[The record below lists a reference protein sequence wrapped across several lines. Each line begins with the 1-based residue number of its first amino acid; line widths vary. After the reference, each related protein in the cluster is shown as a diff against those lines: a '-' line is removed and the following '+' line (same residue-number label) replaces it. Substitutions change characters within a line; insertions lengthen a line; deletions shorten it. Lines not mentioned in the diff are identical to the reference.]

1 MNNKYLYALDLLP
14 LGLKNAIE
22 KLSISDLMR
31 ICEIRLR
38 VGSFLTVKT
47 ETDEFFVTYGGNLS
61 LSTANAIRIYKN
73 DIEYT
78 YLRSFDNSLY
88 SFEEELRNGFITTK
102 GGNRVGFSSSF
113 IYDNGEISRINDVT
127 GINIRI
133 SREVKY
139 CSKKIFE
146 KINFKVPVSLLLCGP
161 PASGKTTVLRDLA
174 RELGNKF
181 SVSII
186 DERNEIAASDSG
198 IIENDIGKFSDVLSG
213 VSKEEGIKRAIRLLS
228 PRFIICD
235 EIGDKSELS
244 CFEYLYNSG
253 VKLIATTHAE
263 TIYEAIQKP
272 LIKKM
277 IKRKFFDYIICLSKD
292 RKICDVKDVREDL
305 LRNAR

>member
-22 KLSISDLMR
+22 KLNIADLMR

-61 LSTANAIRIYKN
+61 LSTANAIRVYKN

-88 SFEEELRNGFITTK
+88 SFEEELKNGFITTK

-113 IYDNGEISRINDVT
+113 IYENGEISRISDVT

-139 CSKKIFE
+139 CSKDILE
-146 KINFKVPVSLLLCGP
+146 NVNFKEPVSLLLCGP

-186 DERNEIAASDSG
+186 DERNEIAASDNG
-198 IIENDIGKFSDVLSG
+198 VIENDIGKLTDVLSG
-213 VSKEEGIKRAIRLLS
+213 VSKEEGIRRAIRLLS

-235 EIGDKSELS
+235 EIGAKNELS
-244 CFEYLYNSG
+244 CFEYLFNSG

-263 TIYEAIQKP
+263 SIYEAMQKP

-277 IKRKFFDYIICLSKD
+277 IKRRFFDYIICLSKE
-292 RKICDVKDVREDL
+292 RKIFEIKDVGDKL
-305 LRNAR
+305 KNAR

>member
-14 LGLKNAIE
+14 LGLKNVIE
-22 KLSISDLMR
+22 KLNIADLMR

-61 LSTANAIRIYKN
+61 LSTANAIRVYKN

-88 SFEEELRNGFITTK
+88 SFEEELKNGFITTK

-113 IYDNGEISRINDVT
+113 IYENGEISRISDVT

-139 CSKKIFE
+139 CSKKILE
-146 KINFKVPVSLLLCGP
+146 NVNFKEPVSLLLCGP

-186 DERNEIAASDSG
+186 DERNEIAASDNG
-198 IIENDIGKFSDVLSG
+198 VIENDIGKLTDVLSG
-213 VSKEEGIKRAIRLLS
+213 VSKEEGIRRAIRLLS

-235 EIGDKSELS
+235 EIGAKNELS
-244 CFEYLYNSG
+244 CFEYLFNSG

-263 TIYEAIQKP
+263 SIYEAMQKP

-277 IKRKFFDYIICLSKD
+277 IKRRFFDYIICLSKE
-292 RKICDVKDVREDL
+292 RKIFEIKDVGDKL
-305 LRNAR
+305 KNAR

>member
-31 ICEIRLR
+31 ISEIRLR

-61 LSTANAIRIYKN
+61 LTTANAIRIYKN

-88 SFEEELRNGFITTK
+88 SFEEELKNGFITTK

-139 CSKKIFE
+139 CSKKILE
-146 KINFKVPVSLLLCGP
+146 KINFKGPVSLLLCGP

-263 TIYEAIQKP
+263 TIDEAIQKP

-292 RKICDVKDVREDL
+292 RQICEVKAVREDL
-305 LRNAR
+305 LKNAR

>member
-47 ETDEFFVTYGGNLS
+47 QTDELFVTYGGNLS

-78 YLRSFDNSLY
+78 YLRSFENSLY
-88 SFEEELRNGFITTK
+88 SFEKELKNGFITTK

-113 IYDNGEISRINDVT
+113 IYDNGEISRISDVT

-139 CSKKIFE
+139 CSKEILE
-146 KINFKVPVSLLLCGP
+146 KINFKSPVSLLLCGP
-161 PASGKTTVLRDLA
+161 PASGKTTVLRDLS
-174 RELGNKF
+174 RELGNRF

-198 IIENDIGKFSDVLSG
+198 IVENDIGKFSDVLSG
-213 VSKEEGIKRAIRLLS
+213 VSKEEGIKRAVRLLS
-228 PRFIICD
+228 PKFIICD
-235 EIGDKSELS
+235 EIGAKAELS
-244 CFEYLYNSG
+244 SFEYLFNSG

-263 TIYEAIQKP
+263 TTDEARQKP

-277 IKRKFFDYIICLSKD
+277 IKRKFFDYILCLSKD
-292 RKICDVKDVREDL
+292 RKICELKDLREEKL
-305 LRNAR
+305 QNAH

>member
-73 DIEYT
+73 DIGYT

-88 SFEEELRNGFITTK
+88 SFEEELKNGFITIK

-146 KINFKVPVSLLLCGP
+146 KINFNDPVSLLLCGP

-263 TIYEAIQKP
+263 TIDEAIQKP

-292 RKICDVKDVREDL
+292 RKISEVKNVREDML
-305 LRNAR
+305 KNAR

>member
-22 KLSISDLMR
+22 RLSISDLMR

-73 DIEYT
+73 DIKYT

-88 SFEEELRNGFITTK
+88 SFEEELKNGFITTK

-146 KINFKVPVSLLLCGP
+146 KINFNDPVSLLLCGP

-228 PRFIICD
+228 PRFITCD

-263 TIYEAIQKP
+263 TIDEAIQKP

-292 RKICDVKDVREDL
+292 RKISEVKNVREDML
-305 LRNAR
+305 KNAR

>member
-88 SFEEELRNGFITTK
+88 SFEEELKNGFITTK

-127 GINIRI
+127 GINVRI

-139 CSKKIFE
+139 CSKEIFE
-146 KINFKVPVSLLLCGP
+146 KINFKGPVSLLLCGP

-263 TIYEAIQKP
+263 TIDEAIQKP

-277 IKRKFFDYIICLSKD
+277 IKRKLFDYIICLSKD
-292 RKICDVKDVREDL
+292 RQICEVKEVREDL
-305 LRNAR
+305 LKNAR